1 MLFIMMKTVD
11 LNLFSG
17 DILPCIIKKLSPNIK
32 KLILIRTFIPWEV
45 MKLIANLPNLEVLKL
60 EHAFDGKDWKL
71 DEDVVF
77 HKLKYLKLYAFYDL
91 LRWKATGSANF
102 PMLEQL
108 ILDWIIQL
116 EEIPESIGDIMTLKL
131 IKIHQCNSRV
141 ENSAKRIQQE
151 QQSLR
156 IMSFNFKLL

>member
-1 MLFIMMKTVD
+1 MMKTVD
-11 LNLFSG
+11 LNLFAG
-17 DILPCIIKKLSPNIK
+17 DILPCKIKKLSPNIK

-45 MKLIANLPNLEVLKL
+45 MKLLANLPNLEVLKL
-60 EHAFDGKDWKL
+60 ERAFDGKDWKL

-91 LRWKATGSANF
+91 LKWEEAGSDNF

-116 EEIPESIGDIMTLKL
+116 EEIPESICHAPSLHPGWDRHLETIAGPKRTLGLAFLTQRKPD
-131 IKIHQCNSRV
+131 ST
-141 ENSAKRIQQE
+141 E
-151 QQSLR
+151 
-156 IMSFNFKLL
+156 